1 MALHNSRSSQDESEP
16 SKDFPSLS
24 DVSLHWMGG
33 EPSKYDHKL
42 EQQGVSSILKA
53 LTDAERDEII
63 AFDMTV
69 PIRHLRAEKVCFKFH
84 VFKLFCIVP
93 NSIAQFLVFS
103 VSFHSQGDVV
113 KAVAQIKKTLSWRKE
128 FGVDVIVKCFAV
140 ANTEHDSKDHRMMR
154 EILSEENRTGKIYT
168 RGYDQ
173 EGRAL
178 FYMTPARENTNVEL
192 NNMRHLVWSLE
203 KAIACT
209 ARRSVEIGMS
219 KKPLEKINLLID
231 YDAFKLS
238 NAPPMST
245 TKYTLEI
252 LQKHYPER
260 MKHAYLLNPPL
271 VFRAFWALIKSF
283 VDPITKEKIVF
294 CSGIEGRAKLTNN
307 VTEKHKLEVRS
318 YGSDSD
324 IRDFDSSEY
333 VSLPFHVGFDE

>member
-1 MALHNSRSSQDESEP
+1 M
-16 SKDFPSLS
+16 K
-24 DVSLHWMGG
+24 
-33 EPSKYDHKL
+33 
-42 EQQGVSSILKA
+42 
-53 LTDAERDEII
+53 
-63 AFDMTV
+63 
-69 PIRHLRAEKVCFKFH
+69 C
-84 VFKLFCIVP
+84 
-93 NSIAQFLVFS
+93 FS
-103 VSFHSQGDVV
+103 VAD
-113 KAVAQIKKTLSWRKE
+113 
-128 FGVDVIVKCFAV
+128 
-140 ANTEHDSKDHRMMR
+140 TECDSKDHQIMR
-154 EILSEENRTGKIYT
+154 EIIREENRTGKIYT
-168 RGYDQ
+168 RGYDR

-178 FYMTPARENTNVEL
+178 FYMTPARENTNNEL

-209 ARRSVEIGMS
+209 ARRSVEIDTT

-294 CSGIEGRAKLTNN
+294 CSGTDGRTKLTNN
-307 VTEKHKLEVRS
+307 VTTKHKLEARS
-318 YGSDSD
+318 YGSDSN
-324 IRDFDSSEY
+324 IRDFESSEY
-333 VSLPFHVGFDE
+333 LSLPFNVGFDE